1 MSIWLAFFCINI
13 YLAQKI
19 FFELKE
25 WKKYIIFKKIVLLAL
40 PNKLEV
46 SWEYITLFSSI
57 YKINNIAKNEKFQ
70 HLKMYPNKI
79 LSKRTTA
86 TAWFYIII
94 CFAWSFGCANN
105 IIGFPGTNAF
115 RCIVSE
121 IRKKV
126 TFLYYFARVFTGL
139 WDI

>member
-1 MSIWLAFFCINI
+1 MSIWLAFFYQ

-19 FFELKE
+19 
-25 WKKYIIFKKIVLLAL
+25 IFD
-40 PNKLEV
+40 
-46 SWEYITLFSSI
+46 
-57 YKINNIAKNEKFQ
+57 NIAKNEKFQ

-79 LSKRTTA
+79 SSKRTTA

-121 IRKKV
+121 IREEKNNFYITLPMYLQV
-126 TFLYYFARVFTGL
+126 YETYNYIIIFELLNTWIHEFIITNSEFLGLVFQL
-139 WDI
+139 FVVVFS

>member
-1 MSIWLAFFCINI
+1 ML
-13 YLAQKI
+13 
-19 FFELKE
+19 
-25 WKKYIIFKKIVLLAL
+25 
-40 PNKLEV
+40 
-46 SWEYITLFSSI
+46 
-57 YKINNIAKNEKFQ
+57 KFQ

-121 IRKKV
+121 IRKKKWHFYITLPMYLQV
-126 TFLYYFARVFTGL
+126 YETYNNIIFELLNTLIHEFPMTNSEFLGISFVNSHLKVNWVKLGKLCEEFQAAEEQIT
-139 WDI
+139 